1 MVVNATNGKRDN
13 SGARK
18 PKVSSSRRSKGFFN
32 RTAAAVQAA
41 VHSRQV
47 SKTTR
52 KNERM
57 DMIGR
62 FLGDSGFYKQG
73 VLRSPILFI

>member
-18 PKVSSSRRSKGFFN
+18 PNVSSSRRSKGFFS

-47 SKTTR
+47 SNTIR
-52 KNERM
+52 KNEK
-57 DMIGR
+57 IGMMET
-62 FLGDSGFYKQG
+62 L
-73 VLRSPILFI
+73 V

>member
-1 MVVNATNGKRDN
+1 MIVNATNGKRDN

-18 PKVSSSRRSKGFFN
+18 PNVSNSRRSKGFFS

-47 SKTTR
+47 INTTR
-52 KNERM
+52 KNEKI
-57 DMIGR
+57 DMIGW
-62 FLGDSGFYKQG
+62 L
-73 VLRSPILFI
+73 V

>member
-18 PKVSSSRRSKGFFN
+18 PRVSSRRLSKGFFK

-47 SKTTR
+47 SNTTR
-52 KNERM
+52 KNEKM
-57 DMIGR
+57 DMA
-62 FLGDSGFYKQG
+62 
-73 VLRSPILFI
+73 V

>member
-1 MVVNATNGKRDN
+1 MVVNATKGKRDN

-18 PKVSSSRRSKGFFN
+18 PRVSSRRLSKGFFK

-52 KNERM
+52 KNETI
-57 DMIGR
+57 DM
-62 FLGDSGFYKQG
+62 
-73 VLRSPILFI
+73 VA

>member
-18 PKVSSSRRSKGFFN
+18 PKVSSNRHNKGFFN

-47 SKTTR
+47 SSTTR
-52 KNERM
+52 KNEKI
-57 DMIGR
+57 DMMER
-62 FLGDSGFYKQG
+62 L
-73 VLRSPILFI
+73 V